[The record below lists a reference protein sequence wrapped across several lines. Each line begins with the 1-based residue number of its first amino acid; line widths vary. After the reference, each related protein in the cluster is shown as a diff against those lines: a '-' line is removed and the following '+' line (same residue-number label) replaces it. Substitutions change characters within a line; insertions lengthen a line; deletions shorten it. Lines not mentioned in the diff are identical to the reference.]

1 MLIKIIEFQVDLQ
14 YQEGSK
20 MDISDAISRFNTHDN
35 DDAKSKAKHIADLV
49 FRNLKILLVL
59 SLYH

>member
-20 MDISDAISRFNTHDN
+20 MDISDAISRFNTHDS
-35 DDAKSKAKHIADLV
+35 DDAKSKAKPIADLV